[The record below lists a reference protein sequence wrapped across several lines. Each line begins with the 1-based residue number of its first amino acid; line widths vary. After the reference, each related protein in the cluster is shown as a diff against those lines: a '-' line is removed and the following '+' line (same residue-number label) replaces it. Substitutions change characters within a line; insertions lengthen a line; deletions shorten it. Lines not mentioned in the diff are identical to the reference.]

1 MSKVQ
6 RPDFLQHSFSLVHRN
21 IHSVWPPQYISQLDF
36 RLNIEQEIVSRSI
49 HRILL
54 ACPSSPPPHSCLS
67 FGAALLDL
75 PLDTIHCEA
84 TSPKKPVPGGTKPHI
99 SPEFLYKWKIY
110 YYFANITSYFE
121 FHVSCS

>member
-49 HRILL
+49 HRICWPVL
-54 ACPSSPPPHSCLS
+54 H
-67 FGAALLDL
+67 
-75 PLDTIHCEA
+75 PLHQTPA
-84 TSPKKPVPGGTKPHI
+84 
-99 SPEFLYKWKIY
+99 
-110 YYFANITSYFE
+110 
-121 FHVSCS
+121 